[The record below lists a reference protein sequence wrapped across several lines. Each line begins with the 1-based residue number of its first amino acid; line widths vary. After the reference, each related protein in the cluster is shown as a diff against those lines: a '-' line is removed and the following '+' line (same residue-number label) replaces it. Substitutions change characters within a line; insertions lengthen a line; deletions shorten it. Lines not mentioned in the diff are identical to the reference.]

1 MIKLFATDID
11 GTLTDGK
18 IYLSEKGDEYKA
30 FSVKDGMGIKLLQK
44 AGVEVAIITN
54 KTSKIVERRATD
66 LGIKEVYQGIND
78 KKECLL
84 MIMKK
89 FNIKPEEVA
98 YAGDDIT
105 DLECMR
111 LAKESLAPNDAMEIN
126 KKTATFVSAF
136 NGGDGAIRDFI
147 EYLLS
152 L

>member
-89 FNIKPEEVA
+89 LNIKPEEVA

-105 DLECMR
+105 DIECMR

-126 KKTATFVSAF
+126 KKTATFVSTF
-136 NGGDGAIRDFI
+136 NGGDGAVRDFI

>member
-30 FSVKDGMGIKLLQK
+30 FSVKDGLGIKLLQK

-54 KTSKIVERRATD
+54 KTSKIVERRAAD

-89 FNIKPEEVA
+89 LNIKADEVA

-111 LAKESLAPNDAMEIN
+111 LVKESLAPNDAMEIN
-126 KKTATFVSAF
+126 KKTATFVSTF
-136 NGGDGAIRDFI
+136 NGGDGAVRDFI

>member
-89 FNIKPEEVA
+89 LNIKPEEVA

-126 KKTATFVSAF
+126 KKTATFVSTF
-136 NGGDGAIRDFI
+136 NGGDGAVRDFI

>member
-1 MIKLFATDID
+1 MIKLFATDVD

-30 FSVKDGMGIKLLQK
+30 FSVKDGQGIKLLQK
-44 AGVEVAIITN
+44 AGVIVAIITN
-54 KTSKIVERRATD
+54 KTSKIVERRAAD
-66 LGIKEVYQGIND
+66 LGIIEVHQGIND

-84 MIMKK
+84 KIMKK
-89 FNIKPEEVA
+89 LNLKPEEVA

-111 LAKESLAPNDAMEIN
+111 LVKESLAPNDAMEIN
-126 KKTATFVSAF
+126 KKTATYVSAF
-136 NGGDGAIRDFI
+136 DGGDGAVRDFI
-147 EYLLS
+147 DYLLS

>member
-30 FSVKDGMGIKLLQK
+30 FSVKDGLGIKLLQK

-54 KTSKIVERRATD
+54 KTSKIVERRAAD

-89 FNIKPEEVA
+89 LNLKPEEVA

-126 KKTATFVSAF
+126 KKTATYVSAF
-136 NGGDGAIRDFI
+136 NGGDGAVRDFI
-147 EYLLS
+147 DYLLS

>member
-30 FSVKDGMGIKLLQK
+30 FSVKDGLGIKLLQK

-54 KTSKIVERRATD
+54 KTSKIVERRAAD

-89 FNIKPEEVA
+89 LNLKPEEVA

-111 LAKESLAPNDAMEIN
+111 LVKESLAPNDAMEIN
-126 KKTATFVSAF
+126 KKTATYVSAF
-136 NGGDGAIRDFI
+136 NGGDGAVRDFI
-147 EYLLS
+147 DYLLS

>member
-30 FSVKDGMGIKLLQK
+30 FSVKDGLGIKLLQK

-89 FNIKPEEVA
+89 LNIKPEEVA

-136 NGGDGAIRDFI
+136 NGGDGAVRDFI

>member
-1 MIKLFATDID
+1 MIKLFATDVD

-18 IYLSEKGDEYKA
+18 IYLSENGDEYKA
-30 FSVKDGMGIKLLQK
+30 FSVKDGQGIKLLQK

-54 KTSKIVERRATD
+54 KNSKIVQRRADD

-84 MIMKK
+84 KIMNKL
-89 FNIKPEEVA
+89 NLKPEEVA

-111 LAKESLAPNDAMEIN
+111 LAKESLAPKDAMEVN
-126 KKTATFVSAF
+126 KKTATFVSQF
-136 NGGDGAIRDFI
+136 NGGDGAVREFI
-147 EYLLS
+147 EYLLA

>member
-89 FNIKPEEVA
+89 LNIKPEEVA

-136 NGGDGAIRDFI
+136 NGGDGAVRDFI

>member
-89 FNIKPEEVA
+89 LNIKPEEVA

-105 DLECMR
+105 DIECMR

-136 NGGDGAIRDFI
+136 NGGDGAVRDFI